1 MKRANNV
8 YYFIMGVA
16 LIGCGSGQ
24 VDVNTANAKA
34 NKHSRLLVN
43 DSSNKDGSKD
53 NRCDASQKGREVTEY
68 STSGSK
74 RADVRKVF
82 VRVGDE
88 TMYRL
93 VMICREA
100 DLNGDGIKDVVRQY
114 DDEGRPLREEA
125 DRDFDGKMDVVSYY
139 QRGALIRREIDT
151 DGDGIID
158 YKVFYEDNKPL
169 RAERDLLK
177 KSTLTIWKPNRWE
190 YYEDGRLI
198 RMGTDTDGDG
208 RVDRWDRNEEISH
221 AAEGADQGQ
230 EEDAVTPSKESAKDA
245 ATPPKESAKDA
256 AKPSKESAKKAV
268 TPSKESA
275 KKSGN

>member
-8 YYFIMGVA
+8 FYIFMAIA

-24 VDVNTANAKA
+24 ADVNAANAKA
-34 NKHSRLLVN
+34 DKRSRLLVN
-43 DSSNKDGSKD
+43 DSTNKDGSKD
-53 NRCDASQKGREVTEY
+53 NRCDASQKGREVSEY

-82 VRVGDE
+82 VRVGDQ
-88 TMYRL
+88 TLYRL

-100 DLNGDGIKDVVRQY
+100 DLNGDGTKDVVRQY

-125 DRDFDGKMDVVSYY
+125 DRDFDGKMDIVSYY
-139 QRGALIRREIDT
+139 QRGVLIRREIDS

-169 RAERDLLK
+169 RTERDLLK
-177 KSTLTIWKPNRWE
+177 KSTLTVWKPNRWE
-190 YYEDGRLI
+190 YFEDGRLI
-198 RMGTDTDGDG
+198 RMGTDVDGDG

-221 AAEGADQGQ
+221 ATESGIAGKENDETA
-230 EEDAVTPSKESAKDA
+230 APSEESAKESV
-245 ATPPKESAKDA
+245 TPPKESAKDA
-256 AKPSKESAKKAV
+256 A
-268 TPSKESA
+268 TPSKKSA
-275 KKSGN
+275 KESGSNK

>member
-1 MKRANNV
+1 MA
-8 YYFIMGVA
+8 VA
-16 LIGCGSGQ
+16 LIGCGGGK
-24 VDVNTANAKA
+24 VDANSANAKA
-34 NKHSRLLVN
+34 NKRSRLLIN

-53 NRCDASQKGREVTEY
+53 NRCDASQKGREVSEY
-68 STSGSK
+68 STSSSK

-100 DLNGDGIKDVVRQY
+100 DLNGDGTKDVVRQY

-139 QRGALIRREIDT
+139 QRGALIRREMDT

-158 YKVFYEDNKPL
+158 YKVYYEDNKPL

-177 KSTLTIWKPNRWE
+177 KSTLTVWKPSRWE
-190 YYEDGRLI
+190 YYEDERLI

-221 AAEGADQGQ
+221 AVEGAAEGQ
-230 EEDAVTPSKESAKDA
+230 ENKDMVTQSKEPSKESSKE
-245 ATPPKESAKDA
+245 PPKEPSAKS
-256 AKPSKESAKKAV
+256 SKES
-268 TPSKESA
+268 SE
-275 KKSGN
+275 KKSGSKK